1 MGIKILDEKFPLEGF
16 PVVCGIWCLFGSRW
30 GKGIIMNSKERWLQ
44 EGGIG
49 RINYSFKTC
58 YMLLLDFSFI
68 IFLDMI
74 LGPQLPGLDQV
85 GLFSI
90 L

>member
-1 MGIKILDEKFPLEGF
+1 
-16 PVVCGIWCLFGSRW
+16 
-30 GKGIIMNSKERWLQ
+30 MNSKERWLQ